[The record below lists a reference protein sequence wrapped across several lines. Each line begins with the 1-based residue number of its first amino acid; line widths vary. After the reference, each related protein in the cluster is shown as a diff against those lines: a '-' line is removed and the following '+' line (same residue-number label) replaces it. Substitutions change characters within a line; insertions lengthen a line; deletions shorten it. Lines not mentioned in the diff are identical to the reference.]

1 MRADPGTNGAG
12 EEKVQPPAAETS
24 DSAERRFQD
33 LEQQAADAQ
42 LQLSRIE
49 GLLMHLCA
57 PTLVS
62 AGQAAGAAVEGYD
75 VATAAA
81 VGGVARSDQ
90 PGALRDTSASA
101 TDTGGG
107 ARARQSAAP
116 RPVPTLIRASL
127 RVSTADMAA
136 R

>member
-81 VGGVARSDQ
+81 VGGVAGADQ
-90 PGALRDTSASA
+90 PAPFATPQRLPRIQAGEHAL
-101 TDTGGG
+101 G
-107 ARARQSAAP
+107 RAPHLGRYP
-116 RPVPTLIRASL
+116 P
-127 RVSTADMAA
+127 
-136 R
+136 

>member
-49 GLLMHLCA
+49 GLLMRLCA

-81 VGGVARSDQ
+81 VGGVAGSRSWWK
-90 PGALRDTSASA
+90 L
-101 TDTGGG
+101 
-107 ARARQSAAP
+107 
-116 RPVPTLIRASL
+116 
-127 RVSTADMAA
+127 
-136 R
+136 